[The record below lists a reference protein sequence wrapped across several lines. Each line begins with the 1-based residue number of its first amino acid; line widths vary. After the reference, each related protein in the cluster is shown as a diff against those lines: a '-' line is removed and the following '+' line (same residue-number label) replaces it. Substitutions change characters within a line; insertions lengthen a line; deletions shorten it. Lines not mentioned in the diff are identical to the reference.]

1 MASSKVAMEI
11 FCPVSSVGYNCLP
24 AEQVVAGPT
33 PAVGVLLDI
42 LGPVA
47 IGGRIISRRLAATA
61 YRLCEMIRL
70 AVILRLARAFQNGR
84 PDTSVAV
91 LLLFFGF
98 S

>member
-33 PAVGVLLDI
+33 LAVGVLLDI

-47 IGGRIISRRLAATA
+47 TGGREMVRL
-61 YRLCEMIRL
+61 L
-70 AVILRLARAFQNGR
+70 QW
-84 PDTSVAV
+84 VA
-91 LLLFFGF
+91 
-98 S
+98 